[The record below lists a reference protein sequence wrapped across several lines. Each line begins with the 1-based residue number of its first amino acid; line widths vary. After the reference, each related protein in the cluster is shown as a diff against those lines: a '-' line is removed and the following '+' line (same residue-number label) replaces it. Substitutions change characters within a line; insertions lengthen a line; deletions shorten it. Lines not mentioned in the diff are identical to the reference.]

1 MKRFVSEFMDEWL
14 VESNRKPL
22 VLRGA
27 RQVGKTWLVRDLAAR
42 HSLNLIELN
51 LERFPGYADHFK
63 TNDPKRVI
71 TDLEADLGITI
82 CAEKSLLFFDEIQA
96 TPQLLAFLRWFYEEM
111 PELPVVAA
119 GSLLEF
125 ALQDHVFSM
134 PVGRISYCH
143 IEPVSFYEYLNVS
156 GNEKMHQALIC
167 AAESGSLSK
176 RVHTKA
182 LDLFSEYCL
191 VGGLPEIMA
200 EHVAGK
206 GIGACMK
213 LQRNLLAAYGD
224 DFNKY
229 RGRISADSLRRTM
242 SSVPKQLGSRFMY
255 SNIDSDIKHKDMKKA
270 VALLELA
277 RVCHRVECTAA
288 NGLPLGAELNA
299 KLFKSIFVDIGLVA
313 GMLGLSALE
322 FRDLDAV
329 VWANK
334 GAVAE
339 QFVGQHLR
347 CLPQKYE
354 EPRLFYWQRTGGRQG
369 EVDYVFQHRNRVIPL
384 EVKAG
389 TAGSMKSLHLF
400 MQIKGFDMAI
410 RFDTNLPSL
419 QNVSVKTTTGDPVEY
434 RLLSLPLYM
443 VESLSASIELCESW
457 A

>member
-1 MKRFVSEFMDEWL
+1 MKRFVSVFMDEWL
-14 VESNRKPL
+14 FESNRKPL
-22 VLRGA
+22 ILRGA

-51 LERFPGYADHFK
+51 MERFPEYADHFK
-63 TNDPKRVI
+63 NTDPKRAI
-71 TDLEADLGITI
+71 ADLEADLGITI
-82 CAEKSLLFFDEIQA
+82 CAEKSLLFLDEIQA
-96 TPQLLAFLRWFYEEM
+96 TPQLLANLRWFYEEM

-125 ALQDHVFSM
+125 ALQDHEFSM

-156 GNEKMHQALIC
+156 GNEKLHQALVR

-176 RVHTKA
+176 RVHMKA

-191 VGGLPEIMA
+191 VGGLPEVMA

-213 LQRNLLAAYGD
+213 LQRNLLATYGD

-229 RGRISADSLRRTM
+229 RGRVSADSLRRTM
-242 SSVPKQLGSRFMY
+242 NSVPQQLGCKFMY
-255 SNIDSDIKHKDMKKA
+255 SNIDSDIKHKEMKKA

-299 KLFKSIFVDIGLVA
+299 KSFKSIFVDIGLVA
-313 GMLGLSALE
+313 GMLGLSTLE
-322 FRDLDAV
+322 FRDLDTV

-354 EPRLFYWQRTGGRQG
+354 EPRLFYWQRTGGGQG
-369 EVDYVFQHRNRVIPL
+369 EVDYVFQHRNRVVPV

-389 TAGSMKSLHLF
+389 AAGSMKSLHLF
-400 MQIKGFDMAI
+400 MQIKGFHMAI

-419 QNVSVKTTTGDPVEY
+419 QNISVKTTTGDPVEY
-434 RLLSLPLYM
+434 CLLSLPLYM
-443 VESLSASIELCESW
+443 VEGVLSSIESCESW
-457 A
+457 G